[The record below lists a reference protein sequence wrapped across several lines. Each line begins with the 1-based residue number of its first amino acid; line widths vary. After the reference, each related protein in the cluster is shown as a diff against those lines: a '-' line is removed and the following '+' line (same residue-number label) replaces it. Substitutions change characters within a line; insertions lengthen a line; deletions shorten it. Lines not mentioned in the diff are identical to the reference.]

1 MPEGSQEYYDEE
13 RARLYVLEPDQTV
26 RSFSSRVEFAVPAEV
41 ADDIRQQHFGFVA
54 LAAETVQPVTPAA
67 APLAAPYEIL
77 SKPEYFRKH
86 HLRVLFFG
94 SYERA
99 IPSGSRFKITPR
111 GVAVVTPLN
120 RVGLYGPQ
128 GRVPLTVGE
137 EALLKASVPQ
147 RIRSL

>member
-1 MPEGSQEYYDEE
+1 VRPE
-13 RARLYVLEPDQTV
+13 RAEEARKEF
-26 RSFSSRVEFAVPAEV
+26 FSWVSLSAEAV
-41 ADDIRQQHFGFVA
+41 
-54 LAAETVQPVTPAA
+54 PVTPVQA
-67 APLAAPYEIL
+67 APAEAPVEPYEIL
-77 SKPEYFRKH
+77 SKPKYYRKH
-86 HLRVLFFG
+86 HMLVRFHG
-94 SYERA
+94 TYERA
-99 IPSGSRFKITPR
+99 IPSGSRFKISPR